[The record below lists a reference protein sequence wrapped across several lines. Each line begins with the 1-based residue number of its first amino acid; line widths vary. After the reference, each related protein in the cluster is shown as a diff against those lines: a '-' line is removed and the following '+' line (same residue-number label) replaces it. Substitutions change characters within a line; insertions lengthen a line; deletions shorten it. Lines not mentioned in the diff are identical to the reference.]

1 MAGITQGDYRMD
13 GKLELITATTDGE
26 SEWRGGWW
34 GGRDSNSVLFAVRGY
49 LPAPPESQN
58 NMMDLNVEQETL
70 RDLSARKQNL
80 LLELNNYETN
90 QKQSL
95 GGKTGG
101 TVGPD
106 GNEMGV
112 IPAQTQLQTALAIN
126 LGSEGKPVS

>member
-1 MAGITQGDYRMD
+1 MD
-13 GKLELITATTDGE
+13 GKMELITATTDGE
-26 SEWRGGWW
+26 SESLLAGDGE
-34 GGRDSNSVLFAVRGY
+34 DETDCNVVLFVVRGY
-49 LPAPPESQN
+49 LPAPPESQK

-70 RDLSARKQNL
+70 RDLSSRKQNL

-95 GGKTGG
+95 GGKVGNTGL
-101 TVGPD
+101 D
-106 GNEMGV
+106 GDEMGV

>member
-1 MAGITQGDYRMD
+1 MAD
-13 GKLELITATTDGE
+13 GC
-26 SEWRGGWW
+26 WRGC
-34 GGRDSNSVLFAVRGY
+34 NAVLFVVRGY
-49 LPAPPESQN
+49 LPAPPESQK

-70 RDLSARKQNL
+70 RDLSSRKQNL

-90 QKQSL
+90 QAQGL
-95 GGKTGG
+95 AGKTGKAG
-101 TVGPD
+101 LD